1 MSTTPLPWVEA
12 AQQQTQAPVSGS
24 LPWEE
29 AAQQQAPPDTSGTTT
44 NDSGSTVIIPR
55 AGESFDETMRRA
67 AAFGQTAEAKSQAQ
81 KESTPQNLGTK
92 AAETLAAAPAI
103 GAAGT
108 AALAGVGEAGQ
119 AGIGAAEKVL
129 QISEQ
134 ALEHL
139 AENYPQLTKLATKL
153 GYGAGAAGA
162 YKLLNKLGVH

>member
-1 MSTTPLPWVEA
+1 VSTTPLPWVEA

-108 AALAGVGEAGQ
+108 AALAGVGEAGAA
-119 AGIGAAEKVL
+119 AGEATLKNLPAV
-129 QISEQ
+129 
-134 ALEHL
+134 
-139 AENYPQLTKLATKL
+139 TKLVQ
-153 GYGAGAAGA
+153 AAGELA
-162 YKLLNKLGVH
+162 KDHPYVARGIYDLIRGSLLVKIIRSWPE